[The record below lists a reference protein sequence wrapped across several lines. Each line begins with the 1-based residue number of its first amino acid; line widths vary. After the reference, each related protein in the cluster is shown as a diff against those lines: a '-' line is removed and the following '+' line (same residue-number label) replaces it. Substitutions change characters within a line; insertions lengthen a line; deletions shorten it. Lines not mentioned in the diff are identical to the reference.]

1 MLLLLILPTSN
12 GSTKRP
18 YKVMYTN
25 ANSTYHKG
33 RYRSLVHLLTISL
46 SVFWPA
52 NLGCR
57 LLYLQSLVT
66 INESS
71 GSAVL
76 LCRTQCNIFQYDRLI
91 AGLDQVFRRSG
102 CWTILYLHHTQ
113 WPSRSMCWSLQRI
126 NSGHTTVIPRRTL
139 TGSVRLKSFRVFQPN
154 ETTGCPPCAHER
166 PAYTNHPKMCTIP
179 LSAFY
184 YRSTHLWSNHWITIY
199 HRIYYS
205 SIWQGCKLQKQ
216 VTTFI
221 QLEDKPVME
230 LPPNIASKSPWNRT
244 RPLAVLLL

>member
-1 MLLLLILPTSN
+1 
-12 GSTKRP
+12 
-18 YKVMYTN
+18 MYTN
-25 ANSTYHKG
+25 ANSTCHKG

-66 INESS
+66 LNESS

-76 LCRTQCNIFQYDRLI
+76 LCRTQCNIFQYDHLI

-113 WPSRSMCWSLQRI
+113 WPSRSMCWSSQRI
-126 NSGHTTVIPRRTL
+126 NFGHTYGYTAPDAH
-139 TGSVRLKSFRVFQPN
+139 TGSVRLKSYRVFQPN

-179 LSAFY
+179 LSTFY
-184 YRSTHLWSNHWITIY
+184 YT
-199 HRIYYS
+199 
-205 SIWQGCKLQKQ
+205 GCSVLVRN
-216 VTTFI
+216 VT
-221 QLEDKPVME
+221 
-230 LPPNIASKSPWNRT
+230 
-244 RPLAVLLL
+244 LLLYILCYFNSLFN

>member
-1 MLLLLILPTSN
+1 MMLLLLILPTSN

-91 AGLDQVFRRSG
+91 AGLDQVFRRSE
-102 CWTILYLHHTQ
+102 CRNFISSSHT
-113 WPSRSMCWSLQRI
+113 
-126 NSGHTTVIPRRTL
+126 V
-139 TGSVRLKSFRVFQPN
+139 
-154 ETTGCPPCAHER
+154 
-166 PAYTNHPKMCTIP
+166 TIP
-179 LSAFY
+179 
-184 YRSTHLWSNHWITIY
+184 
-199 HRIYYS
+199 
-205 SIWQGCKLQKQ
+205 
-216 VTTFI
+216 VDV
-221 QLEDKPVME
+221 LE
-230 LPPNIASKSPWNRT
+230 
-244 RPLAVLLL
+244 LAAY

>member
-18 YKVMYTN
+18 YKAMYTN
-25 ANSTYHKG
+25 ANSTCHKG

-126 NSGHTTVIPRRTL
+126 NSGHTYGYTAPDAHWLRAFKILPRIPTEWNNRVPSLRARKA
-139 TGSVRLKSFRVFQPN
+139 RLYQPS
-154 ETTGCPPCAHER
+154 
-166 PAYTNHPKMCTIP
+166 KDV
-179 LSAFY
+179 
-184 YRSTHLWSNHWITIY
+184 Y
-199 HRIYYS
+199 HS
-205 SIWQGCKLQKQ
+205 LVS
-216 VTTFI
+216 
-221 QLEDKPVME
+221 
-230 LPPNIASKSPWNRT
+230 
-244 RPLAVLLL
+244 VLLQVNTPLV

>member
-1 MLLLLILPTSN
+1 
-12 GSTKRP
+12 
-18 YKVMYTN
+18 MYTN
-25 ANSTYHKG
+25 ANSTYHKE
-33 RYRSLVHLLTISL
+33 RYRSLVHLLTIPL
-46 SVFWPA
+46 SIFWPA

-66 INESS
+66 FNESS

-76 LCRTQCNIFQYDRLI
+76 LCRTQCNIFQYDHLI

-113 WPSRSMCWSLQRI
+113 WPSRSMCWSSQRI
-126 NSGHTTVIPRRTL
+126 NFGHTYGYTAPDAHWFCENSRRML
-139 TGSVRLKSFRVFQPN
+139 T
-154 ETTGCPPCAHER
+154 CAHER

-221 QLEDKPVME
+221 QLEDKPGME
-230 LPPNIASKSPWNRT
+230 FPPNIASKSPWNRT

>member
-66 INESS
+66 FNESS

-76 LCRTQCNIFQYDRLI
+76 LCRTQCNIFQYDHLI

-102 CWTILYLHHTQ
+102 CWT
-113 WPSRSMCWSLQRI
+113 RSVL
-126 NSGHTTVIPRRTL
+126 TLDTLAVIPRRTL
-139 TGSVRLKSFRVFQPN
+139 TGSVRLKSYRVFQPN
-154 ETTGCPPCAHER
+154 ETTGCPPAR
-166 PAYTNHPKMCTIP
+166 TKGPPIPTIQRCVP
-179 LSAFY
+179 FPCQRFTTGQHTFGLIIGSQSTIGSTTVPFDRAANY
-184 YRSTHLWSNHWITIY
+184 KNKWQRSFN
-199 HRIYYS
+199 
-205 SIWQGCKLQKQ
+205 
-216 VTTFI
+216 
-221 QLEDKPVME
+221 
-230 LPPNIASKSPWNRT
+230 
-244 RPLAVLLL
+244 

>member
-1 MLLLLILPTSN
+1 MNDVVIILILPTSN

-76 LCRTQCNIFQYDRLI
+76 LCRTQCNIFQYDHLI

-126 NSGHTTVIPRRTL
+126 NFGHTYGYTAPDAHWLRAFKILSRVPTEWNNRVPSLRARKA
-139 TGSVRLKSFRVFQPN
+139 RLYQPS
-154 ETTGCPPCAHER
+154 
-166 PAYTNHPKMCTIP
+166 KDV
-179 LSAFY
+179 
-184 YRSTHLWSNHWITIY
+184 Y
-199 HRIYYS
+199 HS
-205 SIWQGCKLQKQ
+205 LVS
-216 VTTFI
+216 
-221 QLEDKPVME
+221 
-230 LPPNIASKSPWNRT
+230 
-244 RPLAVLLL
+244 VLLQVNTPLV